1 MPLELC
7 QWAAWGP
14 EAGPKHTCNTQTWQV
29 LKSRNQDATPPS
41 TPLTPQF
48 LPTFLPAFS
57 LDINQNTFVNYM
69 GSSESHASDKDG
81 SITHESNE
89 PISKI
94 FHPLISGL
102 YYSLACHDLTF
113 LLIMSFS
120 RAPLQWTWQQFA
132 SKYTSSS
139 TYRTWYRRLVT
150 IPESDRI
157 RNRTVSFLPRKDV
170 HTKYRYPSW
179 SLGHDSIK
187 T

>member
-1 MPLELC
+1 MRPR
-7 QWAAWGP
+7 GR
-14 EAGPKHTCNTQTWQV
+14 PKTHLQYTDLTRV

-48 LPTFLPAFS
+48 LPTFSPAFL
-57 LDINQNTFVNYM
+57 LDINQNTFVNDM

-150 IPESDRI
+150 IPESARI
-157 RNRTVSFLPRKDV
+157 QNRMVSFSPSKDV
-170 HTKYRYPSW
+170 HMKYRYPSR
-179 SLGHDSIK
+179 SLGCNSIK